1 MCIRDSLGALK
12 VLQDSNVNTQ
22 FVSHLADRGCSLGVF
37 LVVSVGEV
45 QSEGGGT
52 GQNQLP
58 NAVW

>member
-1 MCIRDSLGALK
+1 MGHLTDGGGALG
-12 VLQDSNVNTQ
+12 VL
-22 FVSHLADRGCSLGVF
+22 

-45 QSEGGGT
+45 QSEGGGA